1 MAQKWICLKFKE
13 IKLNQARGLP
23 GPNCEQL
30 MDRSSPWTLEID
42 WTGRFSNNDIE
53 SWSFIQDPD
62 VRSLRLSPED
72 AMNAKDFD
80 SFFMTFEDW
89 QQSFDIFV

>member
-1 MAQKWICLKFKE
+1 
-13 IKLNQARGLP
+13 
-23 GPNCEQL
+23 